1 MDRPEK
7 LAVVNIIRGPVVIAT
22 GLIMGNKMTDT
33 DTLNRDRITLR
44 ALDKGDLHRFRAIRL
59 SALQLAPQAFGS
71 SFEEENAYSDSV
83 FARRLEQVNGNV
95 IFGAFDG
102 ENLLGI
108 AGHHRHER
116 KSERHRGTLV
126 SVYVTPEARGFNLG
140 KALVQEVIEHA
151 AAHVVI
157 LDAKVVASNDPA
169 KRIYHALGF
178 KTYGVEVKSLFVQG
192 QYLDQE
198 LLYIDFSDPA
208 WNLVLG

>member
-1 MDRPEK
+1 M
-7 LAVVNIIRGPVVIAT
+7 A
-22 GLIMGNKMTDT
+22 NKMTDT
-33 DTLNRDRITLR
+33 DTLSREQITLR

-71 SFEEENAYSDSV
+71 NFEEENAYSDSV

-126 SVYVTPEARGFNLG
+126 SVYVIPQARGIDLG
-140 KALVQEVIEHA
+140 TALVEKVIEHA
-151 AAHVVI
+151 KQHVVI
-157 LDAKVVASNDPA
+157 LDAKVVATNEAA

-178 KTYGVEVKSLFVQG
+178 KTYGVEVKSLLVQG

-208 WNLVLG
+208 WKLNLG